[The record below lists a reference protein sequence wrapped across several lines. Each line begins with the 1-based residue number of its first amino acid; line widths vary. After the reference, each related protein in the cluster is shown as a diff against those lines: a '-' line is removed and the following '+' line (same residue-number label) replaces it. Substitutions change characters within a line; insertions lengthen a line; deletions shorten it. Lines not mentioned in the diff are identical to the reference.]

1 MILKELQYNIPEYS
15 IITISKNNIDDVLSL
30 MKSNTYFYSKTQEHT
45 VTREECLED
54 LHALPPDVPFSNK
67 TYVAFYEKEKCVAV
81 IDFIEGYPNKHTG
94 YLGLLMLHEN
104 VHRKGIGARLLKEL
118 SKVAKDIGLTHM
130 ELACYEA
137 NERGHMFWTKMGFK
151 EIRRSNRE
159 NDGKLYTL
167 ISMGREL

>member
-1 MILKELQYNIPEYS
+1 MILNELQHKIPEYN
-15 IITISKNNIDDVLSL
+15 IITNSENNIDDVLSL

-81 IDFIEGYPNKHTG
+81 MDFIEGYPNEHTG

-104 VHRKGIGARLLKEL
+104 VHRKGIGARLLKNL
-118 SKVAKDIGLTHM
+118 SEVAKGVGLTDI
-130 ELACYEA
+130 ELACYET
-137 NERGHMFWTKMGFK
+137 NERGYLFWTKMGFR
-151 EIRRSNRE
+151 ELRRSNRE
-159 NDGKLYTL
+159 NDGKMYTL
-167 ISMGREL
+167 ISMGRKL